1 MFILSV
7 RFKKNKYRSSL
18 ITFSICCQWSFN
30 KNLWSFIN
38 CQKTT
43 HWNPISKHYELSDIY
58 LPENTKKAPSFLK
71 KVTQGSSKSGN
82 NLHLSSPR
90 RLTRKQID
98 WNTHPTKKKCSTTLV
113 YFLSI
118 KAACSRR
125 APHIFS
131 TKTGMTPSLVS
142 FSFRLLLPSFY
153 SHLWQWRE
161 MRWFWQRY
169 GGIILWGHLFIYF
182 WAVWLSPICVRESSP
197 NLSIL

>member
-1 MFILSV
+1 MQSSFILLFCYKKSNCGDTICSESSEKIIIRRSTQEQFHSEFYRMFILSV

-18 ITFSICCQWSFN
+18 IKFSMMVH

-131 TKTGMTPSLVS
+131 TKTGMTPSFVS
-142 FSFRLLLPSFY
+142 LSSRLLYP
-153 SHLWQWRE
+153 
-161 MRWFWQRY
+161 
-169 GGIILWGHLFIYF
+169 
-182 WAVWLSPICVRESSP
+182 
-197 NLSIL
+197 